1 MGQYHPES
9 FESLLEGSLGDL
21 AFKPDTI
28 VDAVVVAVDRY
39 RVTLD
44 TGLPIEGFVP
54 VSEFDQKPEVGQT
67 VKVIIDALDDGN
79 GNILISHDK
88 AVEREA
94 KELIFS
100 SIESGSVIEAKV
112 VSAARAGMFVK
123 IRNVDGFMPNSHV
136 AVMSANTIR
145 EELIGQTVSVVPMSY
160 DPKKKNVVVSRK
172 LAMIKERGGVME
184 PLEGEVKI
192 GDIREGIVKNVMK
205 YGAFVD
211 LGGVDC
217 LIHVTDAVWNPMAVN
232 PSEFFHIGQRV
243 KGLINKMNHHAKPCM
258 SLRALDRAPW
268 ESAKKEIAIGE
279 KVEATVY
286 KVDDN
291 RNLLVIVNGVQGV
304 IPSNEISWGHIK
316 LKDLIAKYPS
326 GSKIEVILTGYEEEY
341 GLEQLVFSLKACDE
355 NPWKKAKDL
364 LVEGNKV
371 TATIKSFGESVVFIN
386 LAKDID
392 GIVPFK
398 ELCWVNPQQKMS
410 ELSVGDKLEVLLIN
424 VNFAEYKVTAS
435 LKQNEKNP
443 FSGLK
448 KGSDVECEIVKFSK
462 SGDSIF
468 VKVDHDDFSLEGA
481 VSSRHAIPQK
491 VKENVKASE
500 YYNVGDKVT
509 GTVVNIDGGKV
520 MISFRGKRQEKV
532 KEINNAMKD
541 ALERAKA

>member
-1 MGQYHPES
+1 MGQYQPES

-28 VDAVVVAVDRY
+28 VDAEVVAVDRY

-54 VSEFDQKPEVGQT
+54 VSEFEQKPEVGQI

-79 GNILISHDK
+79 GNVLISHDK

-94 KELIFS
+94 KDLIFS
-100 SIESGSVIEAKV
+100 SIESGTPIDAKV
-112 VSAARAGMFVK
+112 VSAARAGMFVR

-136 AVMSANTIR
+136 AVMSANTVR
-145 EELIGQTVSVVPMSY
+145 EELIGQTVKVVPMSY
-160 DPKKKNVVVSRK
+160 DTKKKNVVVSRK
-172 LAMIKERGGVME
+172 LAMIKERGGIME
-184 PLEGEVKI
+184 PLSGEVKI
-192 GDIREGIVKNVMK
+192 GDIREGVVKAVMK

-217 LIHVTDAVWNPMAVN
+217 LIHITDAVWNPLSAN
-232 PSEFFHIGQRV
+232 PSELFHIGQRV

-258 SLRALDRAPW
+258 SLRALERAPW
-268 ESAKKEIAIGE
+268 EAAKSNVAIGD

-291 RNLLVIVNGVQGV
+291 RNLLVVVNGVQGV

-316 LKDLIAKYPS
+316 QKELISKYPS
-326 GSKIEVILTGYEEEY
+326 GSKIDVILTGYEEEF

-355 NPWKKAKDL
+355 NPWEKSKDL
-364 LVEGNKV
+364 LVEGKKV
-371 TATIKSFGESVVFIN
+371 EATIKSFGESVVFIN

-392 GIVPFK
+392 GIIPFK

-410 ELSVGDKLEVLLIN
+410 ELTVGDKLEVLLIN
-424 VNFAEYKVTAS
+424 VNFEEFKATAS
-435 LKQNEKNP
+435 LRQNQKNP
-443 FSGLK
+443 FNGLK

-468 VKVDHDDFSLEGA
+468 VNVAHENYNLEGA

-500 YYNVGDKVT
+500 YYNVGDKVV

-520 MISFRGKRQEKV
+520 MISFRGKRQSSH